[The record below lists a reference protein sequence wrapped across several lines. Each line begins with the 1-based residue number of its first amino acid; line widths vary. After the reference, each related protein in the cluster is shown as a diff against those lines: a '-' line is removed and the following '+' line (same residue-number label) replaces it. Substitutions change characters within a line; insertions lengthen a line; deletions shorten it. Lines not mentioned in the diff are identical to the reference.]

1 MSYTKRQFI
10 QAAYRKMGLAAYV
23 YDITPDEMDAGLQ
36 DLDAMMATWNG
47 KGIRLAYPLPGS
59 PDYTGLDED
68 TSVPDSAWE
77 AVISNL
83 ALRLAPAY
91 GKQVAVEVKASA
103 RQGYEVLLARATAPR
118 EMQFPG
124 TMPSGA
130 GNKPWNSDDPFFPAP
145 EDAVLTGSEGPLEF

>member
-1 MSYTKRQFI
+1 
-10 QAAYRKMGLAAYV
+10 
-23 YDITPDEMDAGLQ
+23 
-36 DLDAMMATWNG
+36 MMATWNG

-59 PDYTGLDED
+59 PDYAGLDEI
-68 TSVPDSAWE
+68 TSVPDSANE
-77 AVISNL
+77 AVITNL

-118 EMQFPG
+118 EMQYPG

-145 EDAVLTGSEGPLEF
+145 EEAVLTGPEGPLEF

>member
-10 QAAYRKMGLAAYV
+10 QAAYRKIGLAAYV
-23 YDITPDEMDAGLQ
+23 FDITPDEMDAAIE
-36 DLDAMMATWNG
+36 DLDTMMATWNG

-59 PDYTGLDED
+59 PDYAGLDEI
-68 TSVPDSAWE
+68 TSVPDSANE
-77 AVISNL
+77 V
-83 ALRLAPAY
+83 APAY

-118 EMQFPG
+118 EMQYPG

-145 EDAVLTGSEGPLEF
+145 EEAVLTGPEGPLEF